1 MENKIRVNCGD
12 NYELADKKDSY
23 KGFLE
28 ELQKLFKGH
37 ETGEIPYNIKAIYF
51 NQKEETLSVENFKT
65 NFIDKFNDII
75 ELRMELKKG
84 KFDWSKKIKHII
96 CVDNSIERPFVLTE
110 GEDSFKVIF
119 QNDGADIL
127 KDDEVLFYYGKQRL
141 QTKTAKFIDKM
152 ELKQIKNIDIQLF
165 SKEDIKQFPLNEV
178 IPLTFKLK
186 ANKIETSFYIKR
198 TK

>member
-1 MENKIRVNCGD
+1 MENIRVNCHD
-12 NYELADKKDSY
+12 NYELVDKKETY

-28 ELQKLFKGH
+28 ELQKVFKGQ
-37 ETGEIPYNIKAIYF
+37 ETGEIPHNIEARYF
-51 NQKEETLSVENFKT
+51 NHPNTTLSMENFKT
-65 NFIDKFNDII
+65 HFIDKFNDII

-119 QNDGADIL
+119 QNNGTDIL

-152 ELKQIKNIDIQLF
+152 ELEQIRDIDIQLF
-165 SKEDIKQFPLNEV
+165 SKYIEKFPLNKV
-178 IPLTFKLK
+178 IPLTFQLK
-186 ANKIETSFYIKR
+186 DNKIETSFYIKR
-198 TK
+198 TE